1 MVIASFISFKVVP
14 HSHEQLWNF
23 LLRKEYEARS
33 DWLLLMINV
42 HPFLIFVCLFFSFH
56 LQALEKMQESDSC
69 VFSTKDASLNPS
81 KNRYR
86 DVLPCNYL
94 PLRLFLYLKSKFD
107 RCKINLLLNKQ
118 RSSYTETIT
127 RIRTNDVSVSSW
139 RHFQI

>member
-1 MVIASFISFKVVP
+1 
-14 HSHEQLWNF
+14 
-23 LLRKEYEARS
+23 
-33 DWLLLMINV
+33 MINV

-94 PLRLFLYLKSKFD
+94 PLRLFPYLKLKFN
-107 RCKINLLLNKQ
+107 RFKINLLLNKQ
-118 RSSYTETIT
+118 RFSYTETIA
-127 RIRTNDVSVSSW
+127 RIRTNDVSVSS
-139 RHFQI
+139 